1 MRRGE
6 LAGLYWSDLDGDA
19 LSVRRSRNTIGGT
32 ILEGPP
38 KSDRGLRTVPIDATL
53 AGLLRDWWI
62 EQGNLLARADLG
74 PQYVFTNS
82 VLAPWDPDGITRFWR
97 EDATRA
103 VTEGLVSRYMRLHD
117 ARHWYATQLV
127 AAGTDLNTV
136 ADQLGHSS
144 PAFTLAV
151 YGHSDLT
158 RPDPTRPDPTRA
170 RAAADA
176 VGAVLWG

>member
-1 MRRGE
+1 MSVG
-6 LAGLYWSDLDGDA
+6 AGVD
-19 LSVRRSRNTIGGT
+19 
-32 ILEGPP
+32 
-38 KSDRGLRTVPIDATL
+38 
-53 AGLLRDWWI
+53 
-62 EQGNLLARADLG
+62 LLARADLG

-151 YGHSDLT
+151 YGHSDA
-158 RPDPTRPDPTRA
+158 TRA

>member
-1 MRRGE
+1 
-6 LAGLYWSDLDGDA
+6 
-19 LSVRRSRNTIGGT
+19 
-32 ILEGPP
+32 
-38 KSDRGLRTVPIDATL
+38 
-53 AGLLRDWWI
+53 
-62 EQGNLLARADLG
+62 
-74 PQYVFTNS
+74 
-82 VLAPWDPDGITRFWR
+82 
-97 EDATRA
+97 
-103 VTEGLVSRYMRLHD
+103 MRLHD

-151 YGHSDLT
+151 YGHSDS
-158 RPDPTRPDPTRA
+158 TRA